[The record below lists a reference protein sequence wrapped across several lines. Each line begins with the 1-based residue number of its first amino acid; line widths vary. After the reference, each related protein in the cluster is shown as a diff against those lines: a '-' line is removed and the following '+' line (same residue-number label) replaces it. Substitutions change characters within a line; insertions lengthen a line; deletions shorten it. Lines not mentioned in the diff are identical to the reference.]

1 MMESS
6 YEYHCNYHHHRRRR
20 HNQNHG
26 FFKSKSPRVAHYEMQ
41 DVIGLFI
48 INLVVPRI
56 IVLLAA
62 NSESNFFQLFPD
74 YFTYFLHI
82 HICIYVTFVLLNF
95 L

>member
-6 YEYHCNYHHHRRRR
+6 YGYHCHHHHRSRRR
-20 HNQNHG
+20 HNQDHG
-26 FFKSKSPRVAHYEMQ
+26 FFKSKSLRVAHYEMQ

-62 NSESNFFQLFPD
+62 NFESNLFQVFPD

-82 HICIYVTFVLLNF
+82 HTYIYVTFVPFNF